1 MQILDNF
8 YFYLQVVEIALTFL
22 LFCFVCLQFILLVS
36 LLNIP
41 KQKHIFLANDQYP
54 NISILIAAR
63 NEESNIIDC
72 LKSLEL
78 LDYSKDNI
86 EILIGNDQSTDETEQ
101 LITDFIQGK
110 AYFKIINIPNQ
121 MGKAKAKANVL
132 AHLFE
137 QSSHEIIFVT
147 DADIQLNAN
156 WVKSIV
162 PYFNN
167 PKIGIVSGTTIVNGK
182 GFFANMQS
190 IDWLY
195 FSGLLIAFD
204 NLGLKSTAVGNNMA
218 VSKKAYLATGGY
230 QNLDFSVTE
239 DLALFTAIKN
249 QGNESINLLAYDN
262 LNHSKPQYS
271 IINFLHQRKR
281 WLIGAQGLNLK
292 WKAIFMLMA
301 MFYPMLILLF
311 FYNFKNAI
319 TIWICKVFLQFLI
332 SIIIST
338 KLKKIPNVF
347 YLIVFEIYTFI
358 STFIVSIF
366 YVLPIKMIWKN
377 RKY

>member
-8 YFYLQVVEIALTFL
+8 YFYLQVVEIALTVL
-22 LFCFVCLQFILLVS
+22 LFCFVCLQFTLFVS
-36 LLNIP
+36 LLNIS
-41 KQKHIFLANDQYP
+41 KQKHFFISNDQYP
-54 NISILIAAR
+54 NISILVAAR
-63 NEESNIIDC
+63 NEENNIIDC

-78 LDYSKDNI
+78 IDYPKNKI
-86 EILIGNDQSTDETEQ
+86 EILIGNDQSTDKTEQ
-101 LITDFIQGK
+101 LVFDFIQNK
-110 AYFKIINIPNQ
+110 TNFKLVNIPNR
-121 MGKAKAKANVL
+121 MGNARAKANVL

-137 QSSHEIIFVT
+137 QSTHEIIFVT
-147 DADIQLNAN
+147 DADIHVNAN
-156 WVKSIV
+156 WIKSIV

-167 PKIGIVSGTTIVNGK
+167 PKTGIVSGTTIVSGK
-182 GFFANMQS
+182 GFFAKMQS

-239 DLALFTAIKN
+239 DLALFKAIKN
-249 QGNESINLLAYDN
+249 QGYESINLLEYDN
-262 LNHSKPQYS
+262 LNQSKPQLS

-292 WKAIFMLMA
+292 WKAVFMLMA

-311 FYNFKNAI
+311 FFNTKNAL
-319 TIWICKVFLQFLI
+319 TIWICKVILQFFI
-332 SIIIST
+332 TIIISI
-338 KLKKIPNVF
+338 KLKKIPNLL
-347 YLIVFEIYTFI
+347 YLTLFEIYTFI
-358 STFIVSIF
+358 STFIISIF
-366 YVLPIKMIWKN
+366 YILPIKMIWKN

>member
-1 MQILDNF
+1 MQILDKF
-8 YFYLQVVEIALTFL
+8 YFYLHVVEIALTFL
-22 LFCFVCLQFILLVS
+22 LFCFVCLQFTLFVS
-36 LLNIP
+36 LLNIS
-41 KQKHIFLANDQYP
+41 KQKRFFFANEQYP

-63 NEESNIIDC
+63 NEETNIIDC

-78 LDYSKDNI
+78 LDYPKINI
-86 EILIGNDQSTDETEQ
+86 EILIGNDQSTDKTEQ
-101 LITDFIQGK
+101 LITEFIHGK
-110 AYFKIINIPNQ
+110 AYFKLINIPNQ

-137 QSSHEIIFVT
+137 QSTHEIIFVT
-147 DADIQLNAN
+147 DADIHVNVN
-156 WVKSIV
+156 WAKSIV

-167 PKIGIVSGTTIVNGK
+167 PKIGIVSGTTIVSGK

-218 VSKKAYLATGGY
+218 VSKNAYLATGGY

-239 DLALFTAIKN
+239 DLALFNAIKN
-249 QGNESINLLAYDN
+249 QGYDSINLLENDN
-262 LNHSKPQYS
+262 LNQSKPQYS
-271 IINFLHQRKR
+271 ILNFLHQRKR

-292 WKAIFMLMA
+292 WKAVFMLMA
-301 MFYPMLILLF
+301 LFYPMLILLF
-311 FYNFKNAI
+311 FYNTKNAL
-319 TIWICKVFLQFLI
+319 TIWICKVFLQFFI
-332 SIIIST
+332 SIMITI
-338 KLKKIPNVF
+338 KLKKLPNIF
-347 YLIVFEIYTFI
+347 NLILFEIYTFI

-366 YVLPIKMIWKN
+366 YVLPINMIWKN

>member
-1 MQILDNF
+1 MRILDNF

-22 LFCFVCLQFILLVS
+22 LFCFVCLQFILFVS
-36 LLNIP
+36 LLNIS
-41 KQKHIFLANDQYP
+41 KQKQIFIANDQYP

-147 DADIQLNAN
+147 DADIQVNAN

-167 PKIGIVSGTTIVNGK
+167 PKIGIVSGTTIVSGK

-249 QGNESINLLAYDN
+249 QCYESINLLAYDN

>member
-1 MQILDNF
+1 MHILNNF
-8 YFYLQVVEIALTFL
+8 YFYLHVVEIALTFL
-22 LFCFVCLQFILLVS
+22 LFCFVCLQFTLFVS
-36 LLNIP
+36 LLNIS
-41 KQKHIFLANDQYP
+41 KQKHFYFANDQYP
-54 NISILIAAR
+54 KVSILIAAR
-63 NEESNIIDC
+63 NEEFNIIDC

-78 LDYSKDNI
+78 LDYPKSNI
-86 EILIGNDQSTDETEQ
+86 EILIGNDQSTDKTAE
-101 LITDFIQGK
+101 LITEFIQGK
-110 AYFKIINIPNQ
+110 AYFKLINISSQ

-137 QSSHEIIFVT
+137 QSTHEIIFVT
-147 DADIQLNAN
+147 DADIYVNSN
-156 WVKSIV
+156 WIKSIV
-162 PYFNN
+162 HYFKN

-249 QGNESINLLAYDN
+249 QGYDSINLLENDN
-262 LNHSKPQYS
+262 LNQSKPQYS
-271 IINFLHQRKR
+271 LINFLHQRKR
-281 WLIGAQGLNLK
+281 CLIGSQGLNLK
-292 WKAIFMLMA
+292 WKLVFLLMA
-301 MFYPMLILLF
+301 LFYPMLILLF
-311 FYNFKNAI
+311 YYNTKNAI
-319 TIWICKVFLQFLI
+319 TIWICKVFLQFFI
-332 SIIIST
+332 SIIIT
-338 KLKKIPNVF
+338 IKLKKLPNIF
-347 YLIVFEIYTFI
+347 YLLLFEIYTFI

-377 RKY
+377 RKF

>member
-1 MQILDNF
+1 LQILDNF
-8 YFYLQVVEIALTFL
+8 YFYLQVVEIALTVL
-22 LFCFVCLQFILLVS
+22 LFCFVCLQFTLFVS
-36 LLNIP
+36 LLNIS
-41 KQKHIFLANDQYP
+41 KQKHFFISNDQYP
-54 NISILIAAR
+54 NISILVAAR
-63 NEESNIIDC
+63 NEENNIIDC

-78 LDYSKDNI
+78 IDYPKNKI
-86 EILIGNDQSTDETEQ
+86 EILIGNDQSTDKTEQ
-101 LITDFIQGK
+101 LVFDFIQNK
-110 AYFKIINIPNQ
+110 TNFKLVNIPNR
-121 MGKAKAKANVL
+121 MGNARAKANVL

-137 QSSHEIIFVT
+137 QSTHEIIFVT
-147 DADIQLNAN
+147 DADIHVNAN
-156 WVKSIV
+156 WIKSIV

-167 PKIGIVSGTTIVNGK
+167 PKTGIVSGTTIVSGK
-182 GFFANMQS
+182 GFFAKMQS

-239 DLALFTAIKN
+239 DLALFKAIKN
-249 QGNESINLLAYDN
+249 QGYESINLLEYDN
-262 LNHSKPQYS
+262 LNQSKPQLS

-292 WKAIFMLMA
+292 WKAVFMLMA

-311 FYNFKNAI
+311 FFNTKNAL
-319 TIWICKVFLQFLI
+319 TIWICKVILQFFI
-332 SIIIST
+332 TIIISI
-338 KLKKIPNVF
+338 KLKKIPNLL
-347 YLIVFEIYTFI
+347 YLTLFEIYTFI
-358 STFIVSIF
+358 STFIISIF
-366 YVLPIKMIWKN
+366 YILPIKMIWKN

>member
-1 MQILDNF
+1 M
-8 YFYLQVVEIALTFL
+8 EIALTFL

-137 QSSHEIIFVT
+137 QSSYEIIFVT
-147 DADIQLNAN
+147 DADIQVNAN

>member
-1 MQILDNF
+1 MRILDNF

-22 LFCFVCLQFILLVS
+22 LFCFVCLQFTLFVS
-36 LLNIP
+36 LLNVS
-41 KQKHIFLANDQYP
+41 KQKRFFKTNDEYP
-54 NISILIAAR
+54 NISILIAVR
-63 NEESNIIDC
+63 NEEDNIIDC

-78 LDYSKDNI
+78 LDYPKDKI
-86 EILIGNDQSTDETEQ
+86 EILIGNDQSTDQTEQ

-110 AYFKIINIPNQ
+110 AYFKLINIFNQ

-137 QSSHEIIFVT
+137 NSSHEIIFVT
-147 DADIQLNAN
+147 DADIHVNAN
-156 WVKSIV
+156 WIKSIV

-167 PKIGIVSGTTIVNGK
+167 HKIGIVSGTTVVNGK
-182 GFFANMQS
+182 GFFTNMQS

-218 VSKKAYLATGGY
+218 VIKKAYLATGGY

-239 DLALFTAIKN
+239 DLALFKAIKN
-249 QGNESINLLAYDN
+249 KGYESINLLENDN
-262 LNHSKPQYS
+262 LNQSKPQYS
-271 IINFLHQRKR
+271 LMNFLHQRKR
-281 WLIGAQGLNLK
+281 WLIGAQGLNFK
-292 WKAIFMLMA
+292 WKVVFILMA
-301 MFYPMLILLF
+301 LFYPMLILLF
-311 FYNFKNAI
+311 FYNIKNAI
-319 TIWICKVFLQFLI
+319 TIWICKVFLQFFI
-332 SIIIST
+332 SIIIT
-338 KLKKIPNVF
+338 LKLKKNLNVF
-347 YLIVFEIYTFI
+347 YLILFEIYTFI

-366 YVLPIKMIWKN
+366 YALPIKMIWKN